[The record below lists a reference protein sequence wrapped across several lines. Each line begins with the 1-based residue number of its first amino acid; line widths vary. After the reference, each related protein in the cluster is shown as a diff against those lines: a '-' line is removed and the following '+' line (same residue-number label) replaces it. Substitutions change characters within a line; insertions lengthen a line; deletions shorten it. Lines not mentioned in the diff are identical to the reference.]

1 MINNT
6 QDCKKYKKRLWYTR
20 VLTPNATCTTHA
32 GLLNTLEGILLGE
45 RHYESTQ
52 LSDKACK
59 GMIEAMMVWI
69 MIMKDREE
77 MHGSREEVLQEERKQ
92 KEKKRKR
99 KQKKEQKRKEKNAEL
114 RRRTEAKAIAKP
126 NTKITSKTP
135 NTTSRNAHTTKSNTT
150 TTTSNTSRT
159 C

>member
-32 GLLNTLEGILLGE
+32 GLLNTLEGILGGC
-45 RHYESTQ
+45 HYESAQ

-59 GMIEAMMVWI
+59 GMIEAMVVWI

-77 MHGSREEVLQEERKQ
+77 MHGSREEVLQDERK
-92 KEKKRKR
+92 KK
-99 KQKKEQKRKEKNAEL
+99 
-114 RRRTEAKAIAKP
+114 
-126 NTKITSKTP
+126 
-135 NTTSRNAHTTKSNTT
+135 
-150 TTTSNTSRT
+150 
-159 C
+159 